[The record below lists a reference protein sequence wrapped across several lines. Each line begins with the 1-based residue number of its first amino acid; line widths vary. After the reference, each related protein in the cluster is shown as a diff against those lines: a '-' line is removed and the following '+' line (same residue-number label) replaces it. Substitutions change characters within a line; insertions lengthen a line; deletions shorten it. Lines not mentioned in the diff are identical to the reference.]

1 MDLENSWSNKVR
13 SRSNLRRVIFRP
25 YDSQMMKDIIRQRI
39 TEYLYFQGN
48 RQDRQL
54 IQPGST
60 EYIAAKL
67 AHYTTD
73 IRKALQVCRHAL
85 GMA

>member
-1 MDLENSWSNKVR
+1 M
-13 SRSNLRRVIFRP
+13 
-25 YDSQMMKDIIRQRI
+25 
-39 TEYLYFQGN
+39 
-48 RQDRQL
+48 
-54 IQPGST
+54 

-73 IRKALQVCRHAL
+73 IRKALQICRHAL